1 VVYIIE
7 FKFCTRYDTNNIY
20 LRDTKKKRVFAPILD
35 IPVSKQW
42 PRVFENFGED
52 PHLSSVMG
60 VASIRG
66 YQGKYKTDRSK
77 VAACMKHFIAYG
89 APWRYSLH

>member
-1 VVYIIE
+1 
-7 FKFCTRYDTNNIY
+7 
-20 LRDTKKKRVFAPILD
+20 
-35 IPVSKQW
+35 VSKQW

-89 APWRYSLH
+89 APWR

>member
-1 VVYIIE
+1 MASSNW
-7 FKFCTRYDTNNIY
+7 KHRT
-20 LRDTKKKRVFAPILD
+20 FAPVLD
-35 IPVSKQW
+35 IPVNKQW

-66 YQGKYKTDRSK
+66 YQGKYKTDRTK

-89 APWRYSLH
+89 APYR

>member
-1 VVYIIE
+1 MVIAFASDHLKALFNQYFI
-7 FKFCTRYDTNNIY
+7 FYRT
-20 LRDTKKKRVFAPILD
+20 FAPVLD
-35 IPVSKQW
+35 IPVNKQW

-66 YQGKYKTDRSK
+66 YQGKYKTDRTK

-89 APWRYSLH
+89 APYRYNYK